1 MIEVLSE
8 TIIEILST
16 LLSEFTGVSSSFIEV
31 FYKKRKLLTNEKKQ
45 QEILSAK
52 IEKLTQSLH
61 ESSQL
66 MVEIEAEF
74 DRQKKLAE
82 KWKEDAATSQV
93 IAAMNQDEIDA
104 FSKLLENQLAK
115 ESKKSGRQSWWWSL
129 IFCLLGIA
137 GGYLM
142 AYFFPIP

>member
-1 MIEVLSE
+1 MSAMIEVLSE
-8 TIIEILST
+8 TVIEILSF
-16 LLSEFTGVSSSFIEV
+16 LLSALTGVSSSFIEV
-31 FYKKRKLLTNEKKQ
+31 FYKKRKLLANEKKQ

-82 KWKEDAATSQV
+82 K
-93 IAAMNQDEIDA
+93 
-104 FSKLLENQLAK
+104 
-115 ESKKSGRQSWWWSL
+115 
-129 IFCLLGIA
+129 
-137 GGYLM
+137 
-142 AYFFPIP
+142 